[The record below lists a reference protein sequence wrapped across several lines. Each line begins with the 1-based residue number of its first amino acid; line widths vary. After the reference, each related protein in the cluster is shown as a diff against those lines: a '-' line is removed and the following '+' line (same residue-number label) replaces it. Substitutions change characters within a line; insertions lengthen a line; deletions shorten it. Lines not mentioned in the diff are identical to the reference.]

1 MKLDRKNVRTI
12 LLIIA
17 FAVLLYTAAQ
27 NLASVYGAVRT
38 VWRVFGVV
46 ITGLAMAF
54 VLNVPLK
61 LFENRVFYGMS
72 EDRRPLVR
80 KLRRPVSLVFALVVS
95 LGLIGILIAVV
106 LPQLTATVAE
116 VAARLP
122 EYISS
127 AVNWLNDF
135 LAGFGIEIE
144 SLKNF
149 TVDWEKVFS
158 ELTTYLKE
166 GSANVE
172 GSSVVDTVTGVGTSV
187 VSTVMNTFL
196 GLVVA
201 VYILAQ
207 KERIGRF
214 TRRCIDAFL
223 PQKAA
228 SGLARIASMASE
240 TFSNFVAGQ
249 LADSCILGI
258 LCYIC
263 MRIFRFPYPEVIS
276 VVIGVTSLVPM
287 VGSFIGEVIGA
298 LLILIV
304 SPLKALLFVVMVLA
318 IQQVDGA
325 FIYPRIVGRSVGLPG
340 VAVFC
345 AVIVGGNVAGVIGA
359 MIGVPVCALIYAL
372 LREAVLRRWAERL
385 PLGRLDYLSI
395 VHPESMAQLNE
406 VNGPALMACAV
417 RMGKARLID
426 NILLRS

>member
-27 NLASVYGAVRT
+27 NLASVYGAVRA

-158 ELTTYLKE
+158 VLTTYLKE
-166 GSANVE
+166 GSANVD

-372 LREAVLRRWAERL
+372 LREAVDARLRRREEKL
-385 PLGRLDYLSI
+385 
-395 VHPESMAQLNE
+395 V
-406 VNGPALMACAV
+406 
-417 RMGKARLID
+417 
-426 NILLRS
+426 

>member
-1 MKLDRKNVRTI
+1 MEFNRKNVRMI

-17 FAVLLYTAAQ
+17 FAVVLYTAAQ
-27 NLASVYGAVRT
+27 NLASVYGAVKT
-38 VWRVFGVV
+38 VWNVFGVV

-61 LFENRVFYGMS
+61 LFEDRVFYGMS

-80 KLRRPVSLVFALVVS
+80 RLRRAVSLVCALVVS
-95 LGLIGILIAVV
+95 LGVIVILIAVV
-106 LPQLTATVAE
+106 LPQLTQTVTE

-122 EYISS
+122 EYIS
-127 AVNWLNDF
+127 AVVNWINEV
-135 LAGFGIEIE
+135 LAKFDIEIE
-144 SLKNF
+144 ALKEF
-149 TVDWEKVFS
+149 TVDWEKVFKDLS
-158 ELTTYLKE
+158 TYLKE
-166 GSANVE
+166 GNVINTAT
-172 GSSVVDTVTGVGTSV
+172 DVGTAAA
-187 VSTVMNTFL
+187 STVMNTFL

-201 VYILAQ
+201 VYVLAQ

-214 TRRCIDAFL
+214 ARRCIDAFL
-223 PQKAA
+223 PKRA
-228 SGLARIASMASE
+228 SSAISRVASMASE
-240 TFSNFVAGQ
+240 TFSSFVAGQ

-304 SPLKALLFVVMVLA
+304 SPLKALLFVIMVLA

-325 FIYPRIVGRSVGLPG
+325 FIYPRIVGKSVGLPG

-345 AVIVGGNVAGVIGA
+345 AVIVGGNIAGVLGA
-359 MIGVPVCALIYAL
+359 VMGVPVCAVLYAL
-372 LREAVLRRWAERL
+372 LKEAVASRLEGRRTDK
-385 PLGRLDYLSI
+385 PL
-395 VHPESMAQLNE
+395 V
-406 VNGPALMACAV
+406 
-417 RMGKARLID
+417 
-426 NILLRS
+426 

>member
-166 GSANVE
+166 GSANVD

-240 TFSNFVAGQ
+240 TFSYFVAGQ

-372 LREAVLRRWAERL
+372 LREAVDARLRRREEKL
-385 PLGRLDYLSI
+385 
-395 VHPESMAQLNE
+395 V
-406 VNGPALMACAV
+406 
-417 RMGKARLID
+417 
-426 NILLRS
+426 

>member
-144 SLKNF
+144 SLNNF

-166 GSANVE
+166 GSANVD

-372 LREAVLRRWAERL
+372 LREAVDARLRRREEKL
-385 PLGRLDYLSI
+385 
-395 VHPESMAQLNE
+395 V
-406 VNGPALMACAV
+406 
-417 RMGKARLID
+417 
-426 NILLRS
+426 

>member
-122 EYISS
+122 EYIGS

-172 GSSVVDTVTGVGTSV
+172 GSTVVDTVTGVGTSV

-359 MIGVPVCALIYAL
+359 MIGVPVCALVYAL
-372 LREAVLRRWAERL
+372 LREAVDARLRRREEKL
-385 PLGRLDYLSI
+385 
-395 VHPESMAQLNE
+395 V
-406 VNGPALMACAV
+406 
-417 RMGKARLID
+417 
-426 NILLRS
+426 

>member
-166 GSANVE
+166 GSANVD

-359 MIGVPVCALIYAL
+359 MIGVPVCAIIYAL
-372 LREAVLRRWAERL
+372 LREAVDARLRRREEKL
-385 PLGRLDYLSI
+385 
-395 VHPESMAQLNE
+395 V
-406 VNGPALMACAV
+406 
-417 RMGKARLID
+417 
-426 NILLRS
+426 

>member
-166 GSANVE
+166 GSANVD

-263 MRIFRFPYPEVIS
+263 MRVFRFPYPEVIS

-359 MIGVPVCALIYAL
+359 MIGVPVCALVYAL
-372 LREAVLRRWAERL
+372 LREAVDARLRRREEKL
-385 PLGRLDYLSI
+385 
-395 VHPESMAQLNE
+395 V
-406 VNGPALMACAV
+406 
-417 RMGKARLID
+417 
-426 NILLRS
+426 

>member
-135 LAGFGIEIE
+135 LAEFGIEIE

-166 GSANVE
+166 GSANVD

-372 LREAVLRRWAERL
+372 LREAVDARLRRREEKL
-385 PLGRLDYLSI
+385 
-395 VHPESMAQLNE
+395 V
-406 VNGPALMACAV
+406 
-417 RMGKARLID
+417 
-426 NILLRS
+426 

>member
-172 GSSVVDTVTGVGTSV
+172 GSTVVDTVTGVGTSV

-372 LREAVLRRWAERL
+372 LREAVDARLRRREEKL
-385 PLGRLDYLSI
+385 
-395 VHPESMAQLNE
+395 V
-406 VNGPALMACAV
+406 
-417 RMGKARLID
+417 
-426 NILLRS
+426 

>member
-1 MKLDRKNVRTI
+1 MKIDRKNVRTI

-135 LAGFGIEIE
+135 LAEFGIEIE

-166 GSANVE
+166 GSANVD

-372 LREAVLRRWAERL
+372 LREAVDARLRRREEKL
-385 PLGRLDYLSI
+385 
-395 VHPESMAQLNE
+395 V
-406 VNGPALMACAV
+406 
-417 RMGKARLID
+417 
-426 NILLRS
+426 

>member
-172 GSSVVDTVTGVGTSV
+172 GSTVVDTVTGVGTSV

-359 MIGVPVCALIYAL
+359 MIGVPVCALIHAL
-372 LREAVLRRWAERL
+372 LREAVDARLRRREEKL
-385 PLGRLDYLSI
+385 
-395 VHPESMAQLNE
+395 V
-406 VNGPALMACAV
+406 
-417 RMGKARLID
+417 
-426 NILLRS
+426 

>member
-166 GSANVE
+166 GSANVD

-359 MIGVPVCALIYAL
+359 MIGVPVCALVYAL
-372 LREAVLRRWAERL
+372 LREAVDSRLRRREEKL
-385 PLGRLDYLSI
+385 
-395 VHPESMAQLNE
+395 V
-406 VNGPALMACAV
+406 
-417 RMGKARLID
+417 
-426 NILLRS
+426 

>member
-27 NLASVYGAVRT
+27 NLASVYGAVRA

-149 TVDWEKVFS
+149 TVDWEKVCS

-166 GSANVE
+166 GSANVD

-372 LREAVLRRWAERL
+372 LREAVDARLRRREEKL
-385 PLGRLDYLSI
+385 
-395 VHPESMAQLNE
+395 V
-406 VNGPALMACAV
+406 
-417 RMGKARLID
+417 
-426 NILLRS
+426 

>member
-27 NLASVYGAVRT
+27 NLASVYGAVRA

-106 LPQLTATVAE
+106 LPQLTAPVAE

-144 SLKNF
+144 RLKNF

-166 GSANVE
+166 GSANVD

-372 LREAVLRRWAERL
+372 LREAVDARLRRREEKL
-385 PLGRLDYLSI
+385 
-395 VHPESMAQLNE
+395 V
-406 VNGPALMACAV
+406 
-417 RMGKARLID
+417 
-426 NILLRS
+426 

>member
-122 EYISS
+122 EYIGS

-166 GSANVE
+166 GSANVD

-359 MIGVPVCALIYAL
+359 MIGVPVCALVYAL
-372 LREAVLRRWAERL
+372 LREAVDARLRRREEKL
-385 PLGRLDYLSI
+385 
-395 VHPESMAQLNE
+395 V
-406 VNGPALMACAV
+406 
-417 RMGKARLID
+417 
-426 NILLRS
+426 

>member
-1 MKLDRKNVRTI
+1 MKIDRKNVRTI

-325 FIYPRIVGRSVGLPG
+325 FIYPRIVGKSVGLPG

-345 AVIVGGNVAGVIGA
+345 AVIVGGNVAGVLGSLL
-359 MIGVPVCALIYAL
+359 GVPVCALLYAL
-372 LREAVLRRWAERL
+372 LREAVDARQNRR
-385 PLGRLDYLSI
+385 
-395 VHPESMAQLNE
+395 ESS
-406 VNGPALMACAV
+406 VV
-417 RMGKARLID
+417 
-426 NILLRS
+426 

>member
-149 TVDWEKVFS
+149 TVDWEKDFS

-372 LREAVLRRWAERL
+372 LREAVDARLRRREEKL
-385 PLGRLDYLSI
+385 
-395 VHPESMAQLNE
+395 V
-406 VNGPALMACAV
+406 
-417 RMGKARLID
+417 
-426 NILLRS
+426 

>member
-1 MKLDRKNVRTI
+1 MKIDRKNVRTI

-166 GSANVE
+166 GSANVD

-340 VAVFC
+340 MAVFC

-372 LREAVLRRWAERL
+372 LREAVDARLRRREEKL
-385 PLGRLDYLSI
+385 
-395 VHPESMAQLNE
+395 V
-406 VNGPALMACAV
+406 
-417 RMGKARLID
+417 
-426 NILLRS
+426 

>member
-166 GSANVE
+166 GSANDD

-318 IQQVDGA
+318 L
-325 FIYPRIVGRSVGLPG
+325 S
-340 VAVFC
+340 
-345 AVIVGGNVAGVIGA
+345 
-359 MIGVPVCALIYAL
+359 LIH
-372 LREAVLRRWAERL
+372 
-385 PLGRLDYLSI
+385 I
-395 VHPESMAQLNE
+395 
-406 VNGPALMACAV
+406 
-417 RMGKARLID
+417 
-426 NILLRS
+426 

>member
-166 GSANVE
+166 GSANVD

-372 LREAVLRRWAERL
+372 LREAVDTRLRRREEKL
-385 PLGRLDYLSI
+385 
-395 VHPESMAQLNE
+395 V
-406 VNGPALMACAV
+406 
-417 RMGKARLID
+417 
-426 NILLRS
+426 